1 MALLSIQVANPDTS
15 LLNVAFT
22 AVNSGDTIVIPD
34 DRTFLLVKNGSGS
47 PTTVTLATPGTIYG
61 QPIPDPGFVVAAG
74 NTAVIPLLPGRY
86 MDPAALIATITY
98 SAVTTITAAA
108 VRI

>member
-15 LLNVAFT
+15 LLNVVFT
-22 AVNSGDTIVIPD
+22 AVTASDTVVIPD

-47 PTTVTLATPGTIYG
+47 PTTVTVATPGTIYG
-61 QPIPDPGFVVAAG
+61 QPIPDPGFIVAAG
-74 NTAVIPLLPGRY
+74 NTAVIPLKPDRY
-86 MDPAALIATITY
+86 MDPVALIATITY
-98 SAVTTITAAA
+98 SATTTITAAV